1 MNNEASSTISN
12 KFLYFFFDLI
22 ENIICMSFMIFGYED
37 EDSPNFMYEHPED
50 ECPQWALSLKIII
63 SNSFVGLT
71 IL

>member
-37 EDSPNFMYEHPED
+37 EDSPNFMYEHHED
-50 ECPQWALSLKIII
+50 ECPQ
-63 SNSFVGLT
+63 
-71 IL
+71 